1 MEMIP
6 MPRSR
11 GRQTRLSQT
20 IRRKVIT
27 ASDPLLTDQNVQH
40 NRRARPTFGD
50 AYNAPIAVNST
61 YQPPEPIGIDATPT
75 QQTSVFDDFLVFH
88 DAPPSRSLRRRRPRP
103 RLHHDNPAVDMGGI
117 CSHGCCCMQCVRT
130 QEIGLI
136 ENFGKFQELL
146 APGFYCLP
154 WPLTDIVG
162 RLSLRIQQLDVVCE
176 TKTKDNG
183 V

>member
-1 MEMIP
+1 MIP
-6 MPRSR
+6 MPGSR
-11 GRQTRLSQT
+11 GGKTRLSRT

-27 ASDPLLTDQNVQH
+27 ASDPLLTDENAQR
-40 NRRARPTFGD
+40 NRRARPSFGD
-50 AYNAPIAVNST
+50 TYNAPIAVNST
-61 YQPPEPIGIDATPT
+61 YQPPEPIGIDAPST
-75 QQTSVFDDFLVFH
+75 QQTNVFDDFLLFH
-88 DAPPSRSLRRRRPRP
+88 DAPPSRSLRRRRR
-103 RLHHDNPAVDMGGI
+103 RLHHDNPAVDMGVDV

-130 QEIGLI
+130 QEIGFV
-136 ENFGKFQELL
+136 ENFGKFQEIL